1 MHAYCLFCETRRC
14 RDIALTIERDCGYRS
29 FSPQIIQRKWVQG
42 VAREERHDWLPG
54 YIFVY
59 TEEPIWPRFKVK
71 GVIRCLENDEL
82 TGKNLEFAEML
93 YRRDGIMGTVKLAQV
108 GERCR
113 IADPAWEGMRGTVVK
128 LDRGRKR
135 CCVEFEFDG
144 VQRNVWVGYEMVEA
158 EASARMDGVEE
169 RPDGAEDEE
178 QSV

>member
-1 MHAYCLFCETRRC
+1 MREVHAYCLFCETRRC

-29 FSPQIIQRKWVQG
+29 FSPQIIQRKWVKG
-42 VAREERHDWLPG
+42 TAREDLHDWLPG

-59 TEEPIWPRFKVK
+59 TEEPIWPRFKIR

-93 YRRDGIMGTVKLAQV
+93 YRRNGIMGTVRLAEV
-108 GERCR
+108 GDRCR
-113 IADPAWEGMRGTVVK
+113 IADPAWDGMHGIVVK

-144 VQRNVWVGYEMVEA
+144 IRRNVWVGYEIVEA
-158 EASARMDGVEE
+158 EITARMD
-169 RPDGAEDEE
+169 EDDVSQEKTE
-178 QSV
+178 D